1 MCTSKECKTPDA
13 PIHCKGKCHR
23 CYKRDK
29 GREQRKDPIKLA
41 KIKESHKRT
50 REKYRDERNAYMRSA
65 NRHRLY
71 GITQEEFKK
80 MLEDQ
85 SYCCKVCNTFMAG
98 ADVHVDHCHI
108 TKKVRGLLCKL
119 CNLGL
124 GYFKDA
130 PSVLR
135 KAAYYLENQ
144 GDSEMSELE
153 NIEQKVEGEAKTVVA
168 DIEKD
173 TDKLV
178 AAGEGEVKS
187 VATAVETEVKKV
199 EGEIK
204 PEIKKALVEITAE
217 EKLFLREAEL
227 EYLKAQMEIKR
238 LSELAA
244 TKSKEY
250 TAYIESL
257 MKKYVIAKAEYVF
270 DATVNAFKKL

>member
-1 MCTSKECKTPDA
+1 MSLETE
-13 PIHCKGKCHR
+13 
-23 CYKRDK
+23 
-29 GREQRKDPIKLA
+29 A
-41 KIKESHKRT
+41 KAVET
-50 REKYRDERNAYMRSA
+50 
-65 NRHRLY
+65 
-71 GITQEEFKK
+71 
-80 MLEDQ
+80 
-85 SYCCKVCNTFMAG
+85 
-98 ADVHVDHCHI
+98 
-108 TKKVRGLLCKL
+108 
-119 CNLGL
+119 
-124 GYFKDA
+124 
-130 PSVLR
+130 
-135 KAAYYLENQ
+135 
-144 GDSEMSELE
+144 
-153 NIEQKVEGEAKTVVA
+153 KVE
-168 DIEKD
+168 D
-173 TDKLV
+173 
-178 AAGEGEVKS
+178 EVKS